1 MRNLTDLQRDAISEL
16 MNIGMGRAA
25 NALSQMAHDEVRLSV
40 PFVDVLSIHDV
51 IQRLQAQA
59 LDAIAVVKQQFAG
72 VFWGE
77 ALLLF
82 PEAQSLEL
90 VRILLQDM
98 VPLER
103 MADMEQEAFM
113 EIGNIILNACL
124 GSLANLLSSEISSSL
139 PTLMQGT
146 CTEIFTMLQNKYLDD
161 DYVLFLKI
169 DFALPTRALNGYVA
183 FVIDGAST
191 RALQDSVEHLLS
203 ALQAWEQECT

>member
-1 MRNLTDLQRDAISEL
+1 

-51 IQRLQAQA
+51 TQLLQAQA

-90 VRILLQDM
+90 ARILLQDM

-113 EIGNIILNACL
+113 ELGNIILNACL
-124 GSLANLLSSEISSSL
+124 GSLANLLSSEIGSSL
-139 PTLMQGT
+139 PEFLQGQ
-146 CTEIFTMLQNKYLDD
+146 CTEIFSMLQHEHPQDD
-161 DYVLFLKI
+161 FVLFLRM
-169 DFALPTRALNGYVA
+169 DFAIQERAINGYVT
-183 FVIDGAST
+183 FMIDGTST
-191 RALQDSVEHLLS
+191 QALQNNVEQLLG
-203 ALQAWEQECT
+203 AL

>member
-25 NALSQMAHDEVRLSV
+25 DALSQMAHDEVQLSV

-113 EIGNIILNACL
+113 ELGNIILNACL

-139 PTLMQGT
+139 PVLMQGT
-146 CTEIFTMLQNKYLDD
+146 CTEVFTMLQNEYLDD

-169 DFALPTRALNGYVA
+169 DFAMPTRAINGYVA

-191 RALQDSVEHLLS
+191 RSLQDSVEHLLS
-203 ALQAWEQECT
+203 TL

>member
-25 NALSQMAHDEVRLSV
+25 DALSQMAHDEVQLSV

-51 IQRLQAQA
+51 TQRLQAQA
-59 LDAIAVVKQQFAG
+59 LDAITVVKQQFAG

-113 EIGNIILNACL
+113 ELGNIILNACL

-139 PTLMQGT
+139 PVLMQGT
-146 CTEIFTMLQNKYLDD
+146 CTEIFTMLQNEYLND

-169 DFALPTRALNGYVA
+169 DFAMPTQEINGYVA
-183 FVIDGAST
+183 FVIDATST
-191 RALQDSVEHLLS
+191 RSLQDSVEHLLS
-203 ALQAWEQECT
+203 AL

>member
-25 NALSQMAHDEVRLSV
+25 DALSQMAHDEVQLSV

-51 IQRLQAQA
+51 TQHLQAQA
-59 LDAIAVVKQQFAG
+59 LDAITVVKQQFAG

-124 GSLANLLSSEISSSL
+124 GSLANLLSSEISSCL
-139 PTLMQGT
+139 PVLVQGT
-146 CTEIFTMLQNKYLDD
+146 CTEIFTMLQNEYLDD
-161 DYVLFLKI
+161 DCVLFLKM
-169 DFALPTRALNGYVA
+169 DFAMQTQKINGYVA
-183 FVIDGAST
+183 FVIDGTST
-191 RALQDSVEHLLS
+191 QSLQDSVEQLLS
-203 ALQAWEQECT
+203 TL

>member
-25 NALSQMAHDEVRLSV
+25 SALSQRAHDEVQLSV
-40 PFVDVLSIHDV
+40 PLVDLVPVNDMTQFL
-51 IQRLQAQA
+51 RAQT
-59 LDAIAVVKQQFAG
+59 LGAITAVKQQFAG

-103 MADMEQEAFM
+103 LADMEQEAFM
-113 EIGNIILNACL
+113 ELGNIILNACL

-139 PTLMQGT
+139 PVLMQGT
-146 CTEIFTMLQNKYLDD
+146 CTEIFTMLQNEYLND

-169 DFALPTRALNGYVA
+169 DFAMPTRAINGYVA

-191 RALQDSVEHLLS
+191 RSLQDSVEHLLS

>member
-25 NALSQMAHDEVRLSV
+25 SALSQMAHDEVQLSV
-40 PFVDVLSIHDV
+40 PLVDLVPVNNMTQFL
-51 IQRLQAQA
+51 RAQT
-59 LDAIAVVKQQFAG
+59 LDAITAVKQPFSG

-90 VRILLQDM
+90 ARILLQDM

-113 EIGNIILNACL
+113 ELGNIILNACL

-139 PTLMQGT
+139 PILVQGT
-146 CTEIFTMLQNKYLDD
+146 CTEIFAILQNEYLND

-169 DFALPTRALNGYVA
+169 DFAMPTRAINGYVA
-183 FVIDGAST
+183 FVIDGTST
-191 RALQDSVEHLLS
+191 QSLQDSVEHLLS